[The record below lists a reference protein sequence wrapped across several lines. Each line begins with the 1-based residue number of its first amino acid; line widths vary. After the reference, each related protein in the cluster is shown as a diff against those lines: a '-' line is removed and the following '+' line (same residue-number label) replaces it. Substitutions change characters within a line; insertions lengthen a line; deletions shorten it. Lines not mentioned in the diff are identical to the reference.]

1 MEEPRYNS
9 CHPIAAILDGIG
21 KGEPPKT
28 PWQQK
33 AWMGLLA
40 TLILV
45 SAGYA
50 IMASILVPFYILGI
64 L

>member
-1 MEEPRYNS
+1 MFRTQDVV
-9 CHPIAAILDGIG
+9 AAIFDRI
-21 KGEPPKT
+21 ENPPPPPKT

-50 IMASILVPFYILGI
+50 ILASILVPFYILGI

>member
-1 MEEPRYNS
+1 MIDFDE
-9 CHPIAAILDGIG
+9 AIR
-21 KGEPPKT
+21 KYEQPPT
-28 PWQQK
+28 LWQQK
-33 AWMGLLA
+33 AWMGLLT

-50 IMASILVPFYILGI
+50 ILASILVPFYILGI